1 MITIQHVQDEDMKP
15 YGNVASVTFEI
26 DDSESTIDD
35 LLQAFNYFIKSIGYQ
50 PEGCL
55 EYVVEE
61 EYEVDLGYTPV
72 VMNEQA
78 YGTIGVY

>member
-26 DDSESTIDD
+26 DDSEATIEG
-35 LLQAFNYFIKSIGYQ
+35 LLQTFDYFIKAIGYH

-61 EYEVDLGYTPV
+61 EYNLEHEPSV
-72 VMNEQA
+72 VNVGTQ
-78 YGTIGVY
+78 GTISF

>member
-15 YGNVASVTFEI
+15 YGNVSTVTFEI
-26 DDSESTIDD
+26 DDSQSTIDD
-35 LLQAFNYFIKSIGYQ
+35 LLQAFDYFIKSIGYH

-61 EYEVDLGYTPV
+61 EYNLEHEPS
-72 VMNEQA
+72 VMNERFA
-78 YGTIGVY
+78 STIGVY

>member
-15 YGNVASVTFEI
+15 YGNVSTVTFEI
-26 DDSESTIDD
+26 DDAESTIDD
-35 LLQAFNYFIKSIGYQ
+35 LLQAFDYFIKAIGYH

-61 EYEVDLGYTPV
+61 EYNLEHEPS
-72 VMNEQA
+72 VMNERFA
-78 YGTIGVY
+78 STIGVY

>member
-26 DDSESTIDD
+26 DDGESTIDD
-35 LLQAFNYFIKSIGYQ
+35 LLQAFDYFIKSIGYH

-55 EYVVEE
+55 EYVEE
-61 EYEVDLGYTPV
+61 EECDIEYTPT
-72 VMNEQA
+72 VMNGGFA
-78 YGTIGVY
+78 PTIGVY

>member
-15 YGNVASVTFEI
+15 YGNVSTVTFEI
-26 DDSESTIDD
+26 DDADSTIAD
-35 LLQAFNYFIKSIGYQ
+35 LLQAFDYFIKAIGYL

-61 EYEVDLGYTPV
+61 ESV
-72 VMNEQA
+72 
-78 YGTIGVY
+78 

>member
-15 YGNVASVTFEI
+15 YGNVSTVTFEI
-26 DDSESTIDD
+26 DDAESNIDD
-35 LLQAFNYFIKSIGYQ
+35 LLQAFDYFIKAIGYN

-61 EYEVDLGYTPV
+61 EYDLCHGPI
-72 VMNEQA
+72 VMNPEA
-78 YGTIGVY
+78 HPTITF

>member
-15 YGNVASVTFEI
+15 YGNVSTVTFEI
-26 DDSESTIDD
+26 DDAESTIDD
-35 LLQAFNYFIKSIGYQ
+35 ILQAFDYFIKAIGYH

-61 EYEVDLGYTPV
+61 EHDIEYTPV
-72 VMNEQA
+72 A
-78 YGTIGVY
+78 HGTITY

>member
-26 DDSESTIDD
+26 DDAESTIDD
-35 LLQAFNYFIKSIGYQ
+35 LLQAFDYFIKSIGYH

-61 EYEVDLGYTPV
+61 EYDIEYTPT
-72 VMNEQA
+72 VMNGGFA
-78 YGTIGVY
+78 STIGVY